1 MFLTIVPFNII
12 NTDVMKNIKSIALIA
27 FLTLSMTAVAQP
39 GFDSTGGTD
48 VEDAQAPIPG
58 IALAIAAAVGIGFV
72 KLKRKK

>member
-1 MFLTIVPFNII
+1 
-12 NTDVMKNIKSIALIA
+12 MKNIKSIALIA
-27 FLTLSMTAVAQP
+27 FLTLSMTAMAQP
-39 GFDSTGGTD
+39 DFGPTGGTD

>member
-1 MFLTIVPFNII
+1 
-12 NTDVMKNIKSIALIA
+12 MKNIKLIALIA

-39 GFDSTGGTD
+39 GF
-48 VEDAQAPIPG
+48 VEDVPDAAPIPG